1 MSHSASSTATP
12 SHRGQPSRL
21 WILTFAAMLLALGYR
36 GRSTEAERAREA
48 DASYPRG
55 RGPSARTQGRR
66 SDRQDTSGAGDAGR
80 GREASGPTQIPARG
94 WKDILWRVYE
104 EMGNDRLLAVAAGVT
119 FYGLLAIFPAIA
131 ALISLYGL
139 FADPQ
144 EVQSHLQSLSS
155 ILPGGAVQI
164 IGDQITRISE
174 KGGGGLGLGFI
185 IGLALSLWT
194 ANAGVKAIFD
204 ALNIVYDEE
213 EKRGFFKLNLQSLLF
228 TLGTIVFLI
237 LALVAIAVVPI
248 VLKFI
253 GLGSALEWI
262 IRIARWPLLLAVV
275 IFGLAVLYRFGPSR
289 DRAEWRWI
297 TPGSLFAA
305 VGWLIFSMLFSWY
318 VANFGSYN
326 ETYGSLGA
334 AIGFM
339 TWIWL
344 STTIILLGAEIN
356 AETEHQTKKDSTEG
370 PSKPM
375 GQRGATMADTVGA
388 AKT

>member
-1 MSHSASSTATP
+1 MSNPALTSTSAP
-12 SHRGQPSRL
+12 RGQPSRL
-21 WILTFAAMLLALGYR
+21 WILTFAAVLLALGYR
-36 GRSTEAERAREA
+36 GRHTDREA
-48 DASYPRG
+48 TRATGAQSPRDRERGAGARGG
-55 RGPSARTQGRR
+55 RT
-66 SDRQDTSGAGDAGR
+66 DRQDISRTNEAAR

-94 WKDILWRVYE
+94 WKDILWRTYE
-104 EMGNDRLLAVAAGVT
+104 EMNNDRLLAVAAGVT
-119 FYGLLAIFPAIA
+119 FYSLLAIFPAIA

-144 EVQSHLQSLSS
+144 EVQAHIQGLAGL
-155 ILPGGAVQI
+155 LPGGAVQI
-164 IGDQITRISE
+164 IGDQVTRISQQ
-174 KGGGGLGLGFI
+174 GGGGLGLGFI
-185 IGLALSLWT
+185 IGLALSLWS
-194 ANAGVKAIFD
+194 ANAGVKAVFD
-204 ALNIVYDEE
+204 ALNVVYDED
-213 EKRGFFKLNLQSLLF
+213 EKRSFFKLNLQSLLF

-237 LALVAIAVVPI
+237 LALVAIAVIPI
-248 VLKFI
+248 VLQFI
-253 GLGSALEWI
+253 GLGSALEWLI
-262 IRIARWPLLLAVV
+262 SIARWPLLLAVV

-305 VGWLIFSMLFSWY
+305 LGWLVFSMLFSWY

-344 STTIILLGAEIN
+344 STAIVLLGAEIN
-356 AETEHQTKKDSTEG
+356 AEMEHQTAKDTTEG
-370 PSKPM
+370 ASKPM

-388 AKT
+388 AKA